1 MQRQIPNGQNDAS
14 ATQALRE
21 ALALLK
27 AGRAAEAR
35 SLLVP
40 LREARPDLAQVRR
53 LLAFAHLGL
62 GDPRAAE
69 HEFAAAARID
79 PRDPSFPACLGELA
93 FDQGRSI
100 EAEAAWRASLAIDP
114 CHVPAAIG
122 LARMLTALGRP
133 QEALAVTG
141 PPVRRGLSDPRL
153 LDAHAAALSAAGR
166 FAEALETRRRIAAQA
181 PSQPIAQQNLAAAF
195 LHLGSH
201 GQALAA
207 SERAR
212 ALGGDNPE
220 LHYLHAR
227 ALQGM
232 DRFEEAERAY
242 RAALALRP
250 GYAEAA
256 RDLAQLIWMRTGAL
270 EQAIVPLVDAAAA
283 DPRNPKPGLFR
294 ASLRESS
301 GDEAGAYADLAV
313 LASRFPDAADVQ
325 VAAAK
330 LAIAVDPHRALPHLE
345 QARRLAV
352 PPARL
357 GTIEAAVLLALG
369 EPQRA
374 ATLLE
379 ALHRRSPKDQSL
391 IAFLATAWRMTGDP
405 RYRALYDYE
414 RLVGCSTTDCPPG
427 WPDLP
432 AYLAALAGELHALH
446 PLSAHPVGQ
455 SLRQGTMAER
465 NLLECDTPAIRAFQQ
480 AVAGPLSRYIERL
493 GPGTDP
499 VRSRAG
505 AAGRISGIWTVRL
518 NPGGYHVN
526 HVHPMGWLS
535 SACYIELP
543 ETIGSDR
550 QGWLKLGEPGIRT
563 SPELPAEHHV
573 RPEAGRLVLFPSY
586 MWHGTVPFSGR
597 SPRLTIAFDVLPA
610 HPGIAH

>member
-1 MQRQIPNGQNDAS
+1 MQRQILNGEADAR

-40 LREARPDLAQVRR
+40 LRQARPDLAQVRR

-62 GDPRAAE
+62 GDARAAE
-69 HEFAAAARID
+69 EEFAAAARIA

-93 FDQGRSI
+93 FDQDRLV
-100 EAEAAWRASLAIDP
+100 EAETAWRASLAIDP
-114 CHVPAAIG
+114 FHLPAAIG

-141 PPVRRGLSDPRL
+141 PPADREPGDARL
-153 LDAHAAALSAAGR
+153 LDAHAAALSAMDR
-166 FAEALETRRRIAAQA
+166 FGEALATRRRIAAQA
-181 PSQPIAQQNLAAAF
+181 PSQPVAQQNLAAAF
-195 LHLGSH
+195 LHSGSH
-201 GQALAA
+201 AQALAA
-207 SERAR
+207 AERAR
-212 ALGGDNPE
+212 ALGAGNPE
-220 LHYLHAR
+220 LHYIHAR

-232 DRFEEAERAY
+232 DRFDEAERAY

-256 RDLAQLIWMRTGAL
+256 RDLAQLVWMRTGAL
-270 EQAIVPLVDAAAA
+270 ERAIVPLDDAAAA
-283 DPRNPKPGLFR
+283 NAGDPKLGLFR
-294 ASLRESS
+294 AGLRESS
-301 GDEAGAYADLAV
+301 GDEAGAYAGLAA
-313 LASRFPDAADVQ
+313 LAGRFPNSADVQ
-325 VAAAK
+325 LAAAK
-330 LAIAVDPHRALPHLE
+330 LAIAVDPRLALPHLE

-357 GTIEAAVLLALG
+357 GTLEAAALLALG

-379 ALHRRSPKDQSL
+379 ALHRRAPEDQSI

-414 RLVGCSTTDCPPG
+414 QLVGCSMIDCPPG

-465 NLLECDTPAIRAFQQ
+465 NLLECETPAIRAFEQ
-480 AVAGPLSRYIERL
+480 AVAGPLSRHIERL
-493 GPGTDP
+493 GMGTDP
-499 VRSRAG
+499 VRSRG
-505 AAGRISGIWTVRL
+505 RGSGRIAGMWTVRL
-518 NPGGYHVN
+518 KPGGYHVN

-543 ETIGSDR
+543 ETIGSAR

-563 SPELPAEHHV
+563 TPALPAEHHV

-586 MWHGTVPFSGR
+586 MWHGTIPFSGR

-610 HPGIAH
+610 QAGIDR